1 MIRSKFIYIKDSRVD
16 MDYHYLLLYH
26 APQIYGECVNIGPQ
40 IYRNSQRT

>member
-1 MIRSKFIYIKDSRVD
+1 